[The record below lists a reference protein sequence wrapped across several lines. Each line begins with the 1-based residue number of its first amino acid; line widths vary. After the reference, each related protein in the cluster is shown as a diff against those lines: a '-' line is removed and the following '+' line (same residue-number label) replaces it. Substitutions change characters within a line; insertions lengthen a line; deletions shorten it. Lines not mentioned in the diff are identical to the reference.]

1 MELDTE
7 VGVIMAGQ
15 LRWLLVLILSDTVF
29 STPGLV
35 MVREEGGREKREVR
49 EELERWRSA
58 LRSDLLGR
66 NSDGI
71 EEMEVRKRREVGAET
86 GKRIEIK
93 SNDAIAPT
101 ITKSNDAIGPTIVKG
116 RERKYRRLEHSIM
129 VQADIRSRS
138 VIFIFIFIFII
149 NYHPQSHHHLKL
161 CLHYLCLRHHH
172 RKHCC
177 WGTKMSSLS
186 SGSASA
192 IVMFISVIMNTT
204 SNFL

>member
-101 ITKSNDAIGPTIVKG
+101 ITKSNDAIGPTILKA

-138 VIFIFIFIFII
+138 VIFIFIFIFFFIFFFLI
-149 NYHPQSHHHLKL
+149 F
-161 CLHYLCLRHHH
+161 
-172 RKHCC
+172 
-177 WGTKMSSLS
+177 SSLS
-186 SGSASA
+186 TSSSPTSSSSSSSSSVGITTATV
-192 IVMFISVIMNTT
+192 IISFSLV
-204 SNFL
+204 

>member
-58 LRSDLLGR
+58 LRSDSLGE

-71 EEMEVRKRREVGAET
+71 EEMEMEEMEVRKRREVGAET

-138 VIFIFIFIFII
+138 VIFIFIFIFIFLI
-149 NYHPQSHHHLKL
+149 F
-161 CLHYLCLRHHH
+161 
-172 RKHCC
+172 
-177 WGTKMSSLS
+177 SSLS
-186 SGSASA
+186 TSSSSSSSSSVGITTATV
-192 IVMFISVIMNTT
+192 IISFSLV
-204 SNFL
+204 

>member
-1 MELDTE
+1 
-7 VGVIMAGQ
+7 MAGQ

-101 ITKSNDAIGPTIVKG
+101 ITKSNDAIAPTITKSNDAIGPTIVKG

-138 VIFIFIFIFII
+138 VIFFFFITIFFFIFFSFII
-149 NYHPQSHHHLKL
+149 FSLFFFLHHHH
-161 CLHYLCLRHHH
+161 CYHH
-172 RKHCC
+172 RFFHH
-177 WGTKMSSLS
+177 
-186 SGSASA
+186 
-192 IVMFISVIMNTT
+192 TT

>member
-1 MELDTE
+1 
-7 VGVIMAGQ
+7 MAGQ

-93 SNDAIAPT
+93 SSDAIAPT

-138 VIFIFIFIFII
+138 VIFIFIFIFIFF
-149 NYHPQSHHHLKL
+149 
-161 CLHYLCLRHHH
+161 
-172 RKHCC
+172 
-177 WGTKMSSLS
+177 SSLS
-186 SGSASA
+186 TSSSPTSSSSSSSSSVGITTA
-192 IVMFISVIMNTT
+192 IVIISFSLV
-204 SNFL
+204 

>member
-1 MELDTE
+1 
-7 VGVIMAGQ
+7 MAGQ

-58 LRSDLLGR
+58 LRSDLLGE

-71 EEMEVRKRREVGAET
+71 EEMEEMEMRKRREVGAET

-101 ITKSNDAIGPTIVKG
+101 ITKSSDAIGPTIVKA

-138 VIFIFIFIFII
+138 VIFIFIFIFFFIFFFLI
-149 NYHPQSHHHLKL
+149 F
-161 CLHYLCLRHHH
+161 
-172 RKHCC
+172 
-177 WGTKMSSLS
+177 SSLS
-186 SGSASA
+186 TSSSPTSSSSSSSSSVGITTV
-192 IVMFISVIMNTT
+192 IVIISFSLV
-204 SNFL
+204 